1 MLRLSALSIGQL
13 YPSGNIP
20 GTHFRHSAARMITSM
35 KNCNDTIGNQISDL
49 PACSTVPQPTALPGE
64 REKKIGRKC
73 STHVLGER
81 CIVEFS
87 LKAVRNRPL
96 EEESDMNQI

>member
-1 MLRLSALSIGQL
+1 
-13 YPSGNIP
+13 
-20 GTHFRHSAARMITSM
+20 
-35 KNCNDTIGNQISDL
+35 
-49 PACSTVPQPTALPGE
+49 
-64 REKKIGRKC
+64 
-73 STHVLGER
+73 VLGER